1 MKAQISCTVTKQ
13 LAQLIS
19 TCVFASKEVD
29 PYVLS
34 VWVLLSH
41 KALYKGVVAASCK
54 GRVHP
59 FDHVRTRVR
68 IEIFQ
73 KSNYLN
79 IKQTTP
85 TKAHSVVSYMYLP
98 STSMRT
104 SNISH

>member
-1 MKAQISCTVTKQ
+1 MKAQISCTVTTQ
-13 LAQLIS
+13 LVQLIS

-34 VWVLLSH
+34 VYELLSF
-41 KALYKGVVAASCK
+41 KALYKGYLVAASCK

-85 TKAHSVVSYMYLP
+85 TKAHSVVIYM
-98 STSMRT
+98 
-104 SNISH
+104 